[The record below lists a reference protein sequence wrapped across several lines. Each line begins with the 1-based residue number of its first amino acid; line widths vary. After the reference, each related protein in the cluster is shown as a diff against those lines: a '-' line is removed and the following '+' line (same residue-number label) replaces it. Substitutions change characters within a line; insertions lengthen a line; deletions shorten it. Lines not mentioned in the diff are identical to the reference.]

1 MPVILSHSAC
11 RCQGKPVR
19 FQKQVA
25 EQVRPA
31 DIFQKCVLQAR
42 LGVPPF
48 EARRTSTTKDRS
60 TPGSRWLDATR
71 AREQSLKELN
81 SARKR
86 TLPAHRINQGDRTRN
101 VGHANLLP
109 ENVKRWRSND
119 LTAHFGGFFSPCY
132 DGFRNAGC
140 RLSLN

>member
-1 MPVILSHSAC
+1 
-11 RCQGKPVR
+11 
-19 FQKQVA
+19 
-25 EQVRPA
+25 
-31 DIFQKCVLQAR
+31 
-42 LGVPPF
+42 
-48 EARRTSTTKDRS
+48 
-60 TPGSRWLDATR
+60 
-71 AREQSLKELN
+71 LKELN

-86 TLPAHRINQGDRTRN
+86 TLPAHRRNQGDRTRN

-140 RLSLN
+140 RLSL